1 MKDKEEGEE
10 TNKLFKM
17 LLINK
22 TMAKNPI
29 GNNKSYKINANKL

>member
-1 MKDKEEGEE
+1 
-10 TNKLFKM
+10 M

-29 GNNKSYKINANKL
+29 GNNKSYKINANKLQILKLNIKT